1 MGLKNQFSKLDLARQ
16 VQLTFVV
23 FIIVLSGFMVTITKL
38 QLDWLEQEVQNQSR
52 DVIQTSVFDKMKILA
67 KSESRFVE
75 NEFKSYIKV
84 VHTLRDLTK
93 TVLQE
98 NKKVKQFLSDQ
109 TPVFANKIEEDTQDW
124 TTFVYGSKYGEA
136 TSGAEKE
143 LAEGLARLNP
153 VISSMR
159 ASVYVNI
166 YQGFELKEIYSRYPG
181 VYYDTTSYT
190 PIVHE
195 WYFRASESPDSTIL
209 TEPYID
215 SLSGTWVFS
224 ASVSIHNSTD
234 DVIGVAGADIALK
247 SITAKVAEIGFMGG
261 YEVLV
266 TQAGM
271 ILTKPSTWDVDE
283 TVRIYDTSQTGF
295 TYTLW
300 EEVLT
305 SSPGERFE
313 FTDINGTD
321 FYMTVGHIAPYSPL
335 NVTHYVLIFVNKGK
349 VDKPG
354 EDLYSEFRDLNSV
367 LFWVVLSITSTVI
380 LISFTLIYF
389 QVKSTILQLRSIEKL
404 FRNIIRRALFTK
416 STRDVN
422 IRKLDYRKNGI
433 EELVEGCKY
442 KVKKISELE
451 DQFSF
456 YKWGLTRP
464 KDMNVYSAW
473 SQKTYPFNKFYGKK
487 LTWRENL
494 KELEKPTIK

>member
-16 VQLTFVV
+16 IQLTFVV

-38 QLDWLEQEVQNQSR
+38 QLDWLETEVRGQSR
-52 DVIQTSVFDKMKILA
+52 EVIETSVFDKMKVLA

-84 VHTLRDLTK
+84 VHTLRDLSK
-93 TVLQE
+93 TVLEE
-98 NKKVKQFLSDQ
+98 NKKVKQFLADR
-109 TPVFANKIEEDTQDW
+109 TPVFASTVEEETKDW
-124 TTFVYGSKYGEA
+124 TTFVYGSKYGQA
-136 TSGAEKE
+136 ISGDEKE
-143 LAEGLARLNP
+143 LVDELARLNP

-159 ASVYVNI
+159 AAVYVNI
-166 YQGFELKEIYSRYPG
+166 YQGFELKEVYNRYPG
-181 VYYDTTSYT
+181 VNYETTTYT

-195 WYFRASESPDSTIL
+195 WYFRASENPNSTIL

-224 ASVSIHNSTD
+224 ASVSIQNSSNH
-234 DVIGVAGADIALK
+234 VIGVAGADIALK
-247 SITAKVAEIGFMGG
+247 SITVKVSEISFMGG
-261 YEVLV
+261 YEILV

-295 TYTLW
+295 TYNLW
-300 EEVLT
+300 EDVLA
-305 SSPGERFE
+305 SSPGDRFD
-313 FTDINGTD
+313 FTDINGTN
-321 FYMTVGHIAPYSPL
+321 FYMTVGHVAPYSSASI
-335 NVTHYVLIFVNKGK
+335 THYILIFVSKAK

-354 EDLYSEFRDLNSV
+354 EDLHSEFRDLNSI
-367 LFWVVLSITSTVI
+367 LFWVVLSITSAVI

-389 QVKSTILQLRSIEKL
+389 QVKSTIIQLRSIEKL

-422 IRKLDYRKNGI
+422 TRKLDYRKSGI

-442 KVKKISELE
+442 KVRKISELE
-451 DQFSF
+451 EQFSY

-464 KDMNVYSAW
+464 RELNIYSTW
-473 SQKTYPFNKFYGKK
+473 SQRTYPFNKFYGKK